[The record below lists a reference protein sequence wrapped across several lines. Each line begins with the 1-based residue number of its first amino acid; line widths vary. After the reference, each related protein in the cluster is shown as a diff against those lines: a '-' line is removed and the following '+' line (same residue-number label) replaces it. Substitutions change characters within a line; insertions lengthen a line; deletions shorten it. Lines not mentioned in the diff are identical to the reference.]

1 MQRKRGNKQTLL
13 PSEGLSRAGRLFDSK
28 KKWGFF
34 NAGILLLLAVGTTLL
49 LHRGT
54 VLEETRQSMSQGRS
68 LARNLAQ
75 SVGPSVSFEDHSRLL
90 RLLESTAQVGDLTAA
105 VILDSDGMV
114 IAHTDVSKSGTR
126 VDHRLLHE
134 VAGRDKAQLAGQLFG
149 ASSGHVFLHPV
160 IGAQGRTGTV
170 AILSPQRSYGLF
182 SWDALKLL
190 IPAGLLLLA
199 FIGINQAT
207 VRWAIKPTSDFI
219 TQLSEAIESNKSAAE
234 KVPPLV
240 KSNDAML
247 ETLSG
252 VSALHELKDEL
263 MLRNRLLEFE
273 KKRMQLVL
281 NRFPDGLIMT
291 NVVKKVVLINSAA
304 TRLLGLSDAGV
315 EDPSSDEYS
324 QLIQLHLAQVLRTP
338 EGTGRL
344 TVRSPMDSAEHQI
357 LVSQVPLTVLGDE
370 PAGTLYIL
378 RDVTAQEAA
387 QRAQAEF
394 LGQITHELKAP
405 LHTIVTYMDGL
416 TEENLFSNSEERRDF
431 LNTMSAET
439 MRMNSL
445 ISNLLQLSRIQLGN
459 LSARFSFVKPHQV
472 IRHQTSSLSVQG
484 TARGVT
490 VDVNVPENLPALFGD
505 KDLLGVAVNNLINN
519 AIKYTPK
526 GGSVLVRAQESEG
539 GLLLDVED
547 TGIGITEEARARVF
561 QRFYRSDQ
569 EEVQSQTGSGLGLF
583 LVKEIVEIHGGR
595 VSLHSELGK
604 GSRFSLWFPSRE
616 VGTRIDVAAA

>member
-1 MQRKRGNKQTLL
+1 MQRKIGSKRPLL
-13 PSEGLSRAGRLFDSK
+13 PSEGLNRAGRLLDSPR
-28 KKWGFF
+28 KWGFF
-34 NAGILLLLAVGTTLL
+34 NAGILLFLAVGTTLL

-54 VLEETRQSMSQGRS
+54 VLDETRQSMNRGRS

-75 SVGPSVSFEDHSRLL
+75 SVGPNVSFEDHSRLL

-105 VILDSDGMV
+105 VILDNDGMV
-114 IAHTDVSKSGTR
+114 IAHTDVSRSGSR
-126 VDHRLLHE
+126 VDHRLLYE
-134 VAGRDKAQLAGQLFG
+134 GARDEAELAGGLFG
-149 ASSGHVFLHPV
+149 RTSGHVFVHPLM
-160 IGAQGRTGTV
+160 GSEGRIGTV
-170 AILSPQRSYGLF
+170 AILSPQPSSVPF

-199 FIGINQAT
+199 FIAINQAT
-207 VRWAIKPTSDFI
+207 VRWAIKPTSDFL
-219 TQLSEAIESNKSAAE
+219 TQLSEVIESNRSGAE
-234 KVPPLV
+234 EIPPLV

-252 VSALHELKDEL
+252 VSALNELKDEL
-263 MLRNRLLEFE
+263 TLRNRLLEFE

-281 NRFPDGLIMT
+281 NRFPDGLIMA

-304 TRLLGLSDAGV
+304 TRLLGLKDAGV

-324 QLIQLHLAQVLRTP
+324 QLIQLHLAQVFRTP

-344 TVRSPMDSAEHQI
+344 AVRSPVDNSEHQI
-357 LVSQVPLTVLGDE
+357 LVHQVPLTVSGDQA
-370 PAGTLYIL
+370 AGTLYIL

-394 LGQITHELKAP
+394 LTQITHELKAP

-431 LNTMSAET
+431 LNTISAET

-459 LSARFSFVKPHQV
+459 LSARFSFVKPYQLICQQAH
-472 IRHQTSSLSVQG
+472 SLSVQG
-484 TARGVT
+484 ASRRLA

-505 KDLLGVAVNNLINN
+505 KDLLGVAVNNLISN
-519 AIKYTPK
+519 AIKYTLE
-526 GGSVLVRAQESEG
+526 GGSVLIGAEESQG
-539 GLLLDVED
+539 GLLLVVED
-547 TGIGITEEARARVF
+547 TGIGIPEEVRSRVF
-561 QRFYRSDQ
+561 ERFYRSDQ
-569 EEVQSQTGSGLGLF
+569 EEVQRQTGSGLGLF
-583 LVKEIVEIHGGR
+583 LVKEIVEIHGGKM
-595 VSLHSELGK
+595 SLHSELGK
-604 GSRFSLWFPSRE
+604 GSKFFLWLPSRE
-616 VGTRIDVAAA
+616 VGTQIDLSAA